1 MAKTVLP
8 DPRDDDEILADT
20 EILSAATG
28 RYVLYTVGA
37 RLLYYNAER
46 QRGEGWENC
55 QYEIGIAVY
64 DDGEYNYYYDD
75 DAGAV
80 LDLAKLRA
88 AIAGGGPGYEP
99 SAGYSFGNMA
109 GLGTFAEMLRRMA
122 RVDDILREYADD
134 IKTPSLIH
142 ITGWGLMKANA
153 ATLADG
159 FPLPADFRNRQNAG
173 AGVEEI
179 YAVIIPPSA
188 DSLAPL
194 RAPRVD
200 LFIALSHTIG
210 TSLKYRRRGAR
221 AAAGVEVKVIDD
233 AGRENQITG
242 AAVFT
247 LVTLLRYVAEGG
259 DPFVWALWRQ
269 RAEIW
274 VPGAKALYK
283 YCFADVRRT
292 PTHADR
298 LRIRRGIEDLQKRQL
313 VVYKEGGRLIPIER
327 PWARVEKTPLT
338 AARARVVGVAFS
350 NDDEARI
357 TEGVIFTPDA
367 ALDLIADNGFIKVWP
382 DLNDRLVAAFE
393 KTKLEITVDRV
404 AFIIDLAKT
413 LGEIAD
419 GCGGGDYA
427 VEPGR
432 YVIRR
437 TPAALVKILGLE
449 SVRRRRHKADLAKK
463 IEDALTFAR
472 AGGFIESYTLKDNIY
487 NLVINRRTERLLA
500 LPRGQNVT

>member
-1 MAKTVLP
+1 MPKNILSDA
-8 DPRDDDEILADT
+8 RADDEILADV
-20 EILSAATG
+20 EVLSSSTPAHVFYFAATA
-28 RYVLYTVGA
+28 LIHH
-37 RLLYYNAER
+37 NAQK
-46 QRGEGWENC
+46 QRGGATWAKYK
-55 QYEIGIAVY
+55 YEIGVAVY
-64 DDGEYNYYYDD
+64 DDDEYNYYYDD

-80 LDLAKLRA
+80 LDLAELRA
-88 AIAGGGPGYEP
+88 AIAESKP
-99 SAGYSFGNMA
+99 A
-109 GLGTFAEMLRRMA
+109 TFAEAIEQRGRVFDICRGVANAVRAPLLIQLPAWIMVIPNEATDNSGFPVPAGLRDYCA
-122 RVDDILREYADD
+122 KLLKDPEA
-134 IKTPSLIH
+134 
-142 ITGWGLMKANA
+142 AA
-153 ATLADG
+153 ATL
-159 FPLPADFRNRQNAG
+159 P
-173 AGVEEI
+173 
-179 YAVIIPPSA
+179 
-188 DSLAPL
+188 APL

-210 TSLKYRRRGAR
+210 TSLKYRRRGVLV
-221 AAAGVEVKVIDD
+221 AAGVEVKVIDD

-269 RAEIW
+269 RGEIW
-274 VPGAKALYK
+274 VPGAKTLYK
-283 YCFADVRRT
+283 YCFADVRRA

-313 VVYKEGGRLIPIER
+313 VVYKEGGRLIPVER

-419 GCGGGDYA
+419 GCCGGDYT